1 MAGRVKIEGLDELE
15 RKINKITEDSR
26 KNIVHALDIAG
37 LLVLRSAQQKCPVD
51 TGNLRASLTKEVS
64 DRELYAVVG
73 TKVHYAPYVEYGTR
87 KMRAKPYLKPAFY
100 ENEKDIKQRI
110 SQAVLKA
117 IKEVAGP

>member
-1 MAGRVKIEGLDELE
+1 MAARMTIQGLDELE
-15 RKINKITEDSR
+15 RKLDKITVESR
-26 KNIVHALDIAG
+26 NNIVQALDVAG
-37 LLVLRSAQQKCPVD
+37 LMVLRSAQQKCPVD

-87 KMRAKPYLKPAFY
+87 RMRPKPYLKPAFY
-100 ENEKDIKQRI
+100 ENEKDIRQKL

-117 IKEVAGP
+117 IKEVAGS